1 MIPIVQ
7 SDNGVALA
15 GPRRARRQ
23 SGGPSTS
30 LVLLSLAVA
39 AISAHGSGTVRA
51 QAPARASVTID
62 AGSIQGT
69 ISPLLYGQFLE
80 FMFEGIKSGL
90 TAELIRDRG
99 FEAAPNAIGLPRDWN
114 RYPDDR
120 NDDYGLNFH
129 WDDAVAYPV
138 ATDYLEARP
147 AQHALR
153 VDVGTG
159 VIERRGIYQSRFPVR
174 PDVTY
179 DGYLW
184 LKTTDYVGAVTV
196 ALEADISGGEIYAE
210 AEIGDVAGD
219 WRRYAFT
226 LRPKR
231 GDPLARLAI
240 LFPGTGRVWL
250 DQVSLVPGDARDGV
264 RSDVL
269 ERIQALEPSF
279 LRWPGG
285 NVAQDYHWIWGVGP
299 RDRRPTWSNLSWKN
313 EPEPGDFG
321 TDEYIALSRRVGAEP
336 TLTINVEGRGAT
348 AEEAAA
354 WVEYCNGPVTSR
366 HGALRAAHGH
376 PEPYGVKY
384 WEIGN
389 EIWGDW
395 VRGHSD
401 AETYARNYKRYYDAM
416 RAVDPTI
423 RFIAVGD
430 NDMKWNR
437 TVLRAV
443 GRYIDYL
450 AIHHYYGRKPMAGD
464 VRNLMARPLF
474 YQQFYDQVAAL
485 IAEEVPGRPIRLAI
499 NEWGLDL
506 PESMQYSMQAALYGA
521 RLMNVFE
528 RSSPLVAM
536 SAVSDLVNGW
546 PGGIIQASRHGL
558 FVSPLYHVNR
568 MYSSHRG
575 AERLHS
581 EVDGPTF
588 DSTAEGRDV
597 PVLDV
602 VASRSADNRKI
613 FLKFV
618 NTDLARDLEVAV
630 RLRGARV
637 RTRAE
642 RVLLTADSLTA
653 RTSFRAPEA
662 IRPERDS
669 IQAGEAFALRLPKHS
684 VAVVTL
690 EVAQAVQ

>member
-1 MIPIVQ
+1 VLLP
-7 SDNGVALA
+7 VALA
-15 GPRRARRQ
+15 AMMA
-23 SGGPSTS
+23 GG
-30 LVLLSLAVA
+30 
-39 AISAHGSGTVRA
+39 GRMDGA

-62 AGSIQGT
+62 AGSVQGE
-69 ISPLLYGQFLE
+69 ISPLLHGQFLE
-80 FMFEGIKSGL
+80 FMFEGIKFGL

-99 FEAAPNAIGLPRDWN
+99 FEEAPNAIGLPRDWN

-138 ATDYLEARP
+138 AVEHFEAP
-147 AQHALR
+147 PTQYALR
-153 VDVGTG
+153 VDAGTG
-159 VIERRGIYQSRFPVR
+159 VIERRGIFQSRVPVR
-174 PDVTY
+174 PGVTY
-179 DGYLW
+179 HGYLW
-184 LKTTDYVGAVTV
+184 LKTTGYDGVVAV
-196 ALEADISGGEIYAE
+196 ALEEDISGGEVYAE
-210 AEIGDVAGD
+210 AEIGDVSGD
-219 WRRYAFT
+219 WRRYAFA
-226 LRPKR
+226 LQPKR

-240 LFPGTGRVWL
+240 LFPATGRLWV
-250 DQVSLVPGDARDGV
+250 DQVSLVPGDAMDGV
-264 RSDVL
+264 RADVFQ
-269 ERIQALEPSF
+269 RIQALEPSF

-299 RDRRPTWSNLSWKN
+299 RDRRPIWSNLSWKN

-321 TDEYIALSRRVGAEP
+321 TDEYISLNRRVGAEP
-336 TLTINVEGRGAT
+336 TLTVNVEGRGAT

-366 HGALRAAHGH
+366 YGALRAAHGH

-389 EIWGDW
+389 EIWGHW

-437 TVLRAV
+437 TVLEAV

-450 AIHHYYGRKPMAGD
+450 AIHHYYGRRAMSD
-464 VRNLMARPLF
+464 DLRNLMARPLF
-474 YQQFYDQVAAL
+474 YERFYERVAAL
-485 IAEEVPGRPIRLAI
+485 IAETVPGRTVGLAI

-506 PESMQYSMQAALYGA
+506 PESLQHAMPAALYGA

-546 PGGIIQASRHGL
+546 PGGIIQASRHGI
-558 FVSPLYHVNR
+558 FVTPLYHVNL
-568 MYSSHRG
+568 MYSTHRG
-575 AERLHS
+575 AERLHT

-588 DSTAEGRDV
+588 DSTTEGRDV

-602 VASRSADNRKI
+602 VASRSADDGKI
-613 FLKFV
+613 FLKLV
-618 NTDLARDLEVAV
+618 NTDLAQDLNVAV
-630 RLRGARV
+630 RVRGARV
-637 RTRAE
+637 RTGGE
-642 RVLLTADSLTA
+642 WVLLTTDSLTT
-653 RTSFRAPEA
+653 RTSFGAPEA
-662 IRPERDS
+662 ITPGRRS
-669 IQAGEAFALRLPKHS
+669 IEGGDAFTLRLPKHS
-684 VAVVTL
+684 VSVVTL
-690 EVAQAVQ
+690 DLAHALQ